1 MYKLFF
7 IFILFIVLDLFYLNF
22 YKNFYEKHMN
32 IQYSDIKIIPAIL
45 AWMSIVIAYYYS
57 VQEPFENKYLRGIIL
72 AVGMYGV
79 YNMTNLAVFN
89 YYSYQL
95 ALQDS
100 LWGLSLISIVT
111 YVYSLN
117 EVNYNKRFAAEPFNK

>member
-22 YKNFYEKHMN
+22 YKNFYEQHMN
-32 IQYSDIKIIPAIL
+32 IQYSNIKIIPAIL
-45 AWMSIVIAYYYS
+45 AWLSIVIAYYYS

-79 YNMTNLAVFN
+79 YNMTNLAIFN
-89 YYSYQL
+89 YYSYEL

-117 EVNYNKRFAAEPFNK
+117 EVNFNKKFTAEPFYK

>member
-22 YKNFYEKHMN
+22 YRNFYEKHMN
-32 IQYSDIKIIPAIL
+32 IQYSNIKIIPAIL
-45 AWMSIVIAYYYS
+45 AWLCIVIAYYYS

-79 YNMTNLAVFN
+79 YNMTNLAIFN
-89 YYSYQL
+89 YYSYEL

-100 LWGLSLISIVT
+100 LWGLSLISVVT

-117 EVNYNKRFAAEPFNK
+117 EFNFNKKFSAEPFYK